1 MNFGGEI
8 MINPQTP
15 MARKNGLVIQETTDE
30 VLVYDLETDKAHCLN
45 QTAAFVWKKCDG
57 NTSVEEIVKQF
68 EKQTGSRIEE
78 DLVWLAIDQL
88 NERKLLEKNIASKFA
103 GESRRS
109 VLKKIGF
116 ASIVALPVI
125 ASLVA
130 PTAILAVACTGI
142 QTPASCGSGNC
153 NTNTQCSDPV
163 GCGSCPVG
171 TSCRC
176 TGAGNTCSCQSNPA
190 FSKPSAGKKG

>member
-1 MNFGGEI
+1 

-15 MARKNGLVIQETTDE
+15 MARRNGLVIQETTDE

-45 QTAAFVWKKCDG
+45 RTAAFVWKKCDG

-68 EKQTGSRIEE
+68 EKQTGSRVEE

-88 NERKLLEKNIASKFA
+88 NERKLLEKNVVSKFA

-116 ASIVALPVI
+116 ASVVALPVI

-130 PTAILAVACTGI
+130 PTAVLAVACSGV
-142 QTPASCGSGNC
+142 QSPASCGSGNC
-153 NTNTQCSDPV
+153 NRGTPCNSCSPACAAGQTC
-163 GCGSCPVG
+163 GCSG
-171 TSCRC
+171 
-176 TGAGNTCSCQSNPA
+176 TGASCECFGTPTGGA
-190 FSKPSAGKKG
+190 RPSSTTTGAKQAK

>member
-1 MNFGGEI
+1 

-15 MARKNGLVIQETTDE
+15 LARRNGLVIQETPDE

-57 NTSVEEIVKQF
+57 KTSVTEIVGQF
-68 EKQTGSRIEE
+68 EKQTGSIIEE

-88 NERKLLEKNIASKFA
+88 NERKLLEKNIASKFT

-116 ASIVALPVI
+116 ASVVALPVI

-130 PTAILAVACTGI
+130 PSAVLAVACSGV

-153 NTNTQCSDPV
+153 NAGTPCTSDAQC
-163 GCGSCPVG
+163 GTCPQGQV
-171 TSCRC
+171 CAC
-176 TGAGNTCSCQSNPA
+176 TGAGSTCSCQAARAGRS
-190 FSKPSAGKKG
+190 SKTKGEKK

>member
-1 MNFGGEI
+1 MNFGGET

-15 MARKNGLVIQETTDE
+15 MARKNGLVIQETTEE

-45 QTAAFVWKKCDG
+45 RTAAFVWKKCDG
-57 NTSVEEIVKQF
+57 KTSVEEIVKQF
-68 EKQTGSRIEE
+68 EKQTGSRVEE

-88 NERKLLEKNIASKFA
+88 SERKLLEKTVATKFA

-116 ASIVALPVI
+116 ASVIALPVI

-130 PTAILAVACTGI
+130 PTAVLAVACSGV
-142 QTPASCGSGNC
+142 QTAASCGSGNC
-153 NTNTQCSDPV
+153 NRGTPCSSCGPCPAGTTC
-163 GCGSCPVG
+163 GCS
-171 TSCRC
+171 
-176 TGAGNTCSCQSNPA
+176 GAGATCECI
-190 FSKPSAGKKG
+190 

>member
-15 MARKNGLVIQETTDE
+15 MARKNGLVIQETTEE

-45 QTAAFVWKKCDG
+45 RTAAFVWKKCDG
-57 NTSVEEIVKQF
+57 KTSVEEIVKQF

-88 NERKLLEKNIASKFA
+88 SERKLLEKTVASKFA

-116 ASIVALPVI
+116 ASVIALPVI

-130 PTAILAVACTGI
+130 PTAVLAVACSGV
-142 QTPASCGSGNC
+142 QTASSCGSGNC
-153 NTNTQCSDPV
+153 NRGTPCSSCNPACV
-163 GCGSCPVG
+163 APAVCGCS
-171 TSCRC
+171 
-176 TGAGNTCSCQSNPA
+176 GAGASCECITPA
-190 FSKPSAGKKG
+190 FAKKAK